1 MDRRDHLVAQLA
13 HAEND
18 DGRIEVHVGGRA
30 EHLAEA
36 AVDPAMEDD
45 GSAGFARQT
54 VRDISENRLDDLV
67 VGLANRTLDQR
78 TFRFVDA
85 AANAGA
91 EVDRVGGRGTKP
103 RFVAVVGGAE
113 VEDVEGVAG
122 AEGKWHVDAT
132 ELLGEAAV
140 FVLGIDD
147 VDARAATESAH
158 DDG

>member
-1 MDRRDHLVAQLA
+1 MDRRDHLVTQFS

-45 GSAGFARQT
+45 GDAGLARQT
-54 VRDISENRLDDLV
+54 ARDISENRLGDLV

-78 TFRFVDA
+78 AFGFVDA

-91 EVDRVGGRGTKP
+91 EVDRRGGGWTK
-103 RFVAVVGGAE
+103 
-113 VEDVEGVAG
+113 
-122 AEGKWHVDAT
+122 
-132 ELLGEAAV
+132 
-140 FVLGIDD
+140 
-147 VDARAATESAH
+147 ARV
-158 DDG
+158 